1 MDFKKNFTRQFLMAL
16 LAILSDVQE
25 MKKARAGY
33 TQQEKDERR
42 YNCQASFGLKNWDKE
57 TAVDFSATVF
67 EALARASEHFVNHV
81 QMVEQVQML
90 NEHILKELV
99 PGLIKGLDCNQP
111 LDKVRDVITQ
121 RIESMKE
128 PSLAN
133 NPYVFY
139 GGLAAT
145 ALAAVAVVALLPSN
159 GPRQ

>member
-1 MDFKKNFTRQFLMAL
+1 MDFKKRVTRQFLMAL
-16 LAILSDVQE
+16 LAILSDEQE
-25 MKKARAGY
+25 MKTARAGY

-57 TAVDFSATVF
+57 TAVDFSAAVF
-67 EALARASEHFVNHV
+67 EALARASEHFVNHT

-99 PGLIKGLDCNQP
+99 PGLTQGIDCNQP
-111 LDKVRDVITQ
+111 LDKVRDVIKQ

-128 PSLAN
+128 PSLTN

-139 GGLAAT
+139 GLAAT